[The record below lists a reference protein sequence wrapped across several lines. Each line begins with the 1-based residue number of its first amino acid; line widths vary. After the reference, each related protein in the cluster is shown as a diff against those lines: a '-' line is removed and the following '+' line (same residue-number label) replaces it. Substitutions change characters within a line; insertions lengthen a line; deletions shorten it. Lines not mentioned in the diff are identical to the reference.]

1 MATNNYQHVIF
12 FCGHDETRNGKKVYF
27 SNWYP
32 VSFTD
37 DQDIV
42 YQNTEQY
49 MMYKK
54 AILFGDKMMAD
65 KILECSDPR
74 KIKQMGR
81 RVKNF
86 KEDIWRQNA
95 QDIVTQGCYYK
106 FSQNP
111 ELKQF
116 LLSTKDKIIV
126 EASPYDKIWGIGL
139 NTRDAMKIPM
149 ENWPGSNWLGEC
161 LMKVR
166 HQISLD

>member
-1 MATNNYQHVIF
+1 MVSEDYQHVIF
-12 FCGHDETRNGKKVYF
+12 FWGHNETRNGEKAYF

-32 VSFTD
+32 VSFID
-37 DQDIV
+37 NSGIV

-54 AILFGDKMMAD
+54 AILFGDKIMAD
-65 KILECSDPR
+65 RILECSDPR
-74 KIKQMGR
+74 RVKQMGR
-81 RVKNF
+81 QVKNF
-86 KEDIWRQNA
+86 KEDIWMKNA
-95 QDIVTQGCYYK
+95 KDIVFQGCYYK

-116 LLSTKDKIIV
+116 LTSTKDKILV

-139 NTRDAMKIPM
+139 NARDAIRTPM
-149 ENWPGSNWLGEC
+149 ESWPGTNWLGEC

-166 HQISLD
+166 LQISLD